1 MPYPLDTVKHSSRG
15 EKNTYSRKK
24 LQRMKKSIR
33 FSVIIALVVIA
44 IEISAYIYATLFF
57 RERFHVLLITI
68 SLCCLGGF
76 LGSIVTR
83 AKAQVL
89 SISIMIPGLIAL
101 SAGLYLLHAFHY
113 HERAYTILGAGILC
127 FLGGLAGTTVRSISD
142 TLFGMIVLSI
152 LALSTGLYFL
162 IGLHFH
168 GRAYTLLGI
177 GAFGILGSLFISI
190 IIRYKSQAVSG
201 SS

>member
-1 MPYPLDTVKHSSRG
+1 
-15 EKNTYSRKK
+15 
-24 LQRMKKSIR
+24 MKKSIR

-44 IEISAYIYATLFF
+44 IEIGAYIYAALFF
-57 RERFHVLLITI
+57 RERFHVLLITF

-83 AKAQVL
+83 RKAQIV
-89 SISIMIPGLIAL
+89 SVGIMISGLIAL
-101 SAGLYLLHAFHY
+101 STGLYLLYAFHY

-142 TLFGMIVLSI
+142 TLFGMIVLDI
-152 LALSTGLYFL
+152 VALSIGLYFL
-162 IGLHFH
+162 IGLHYH
-168 GRAYTLLGI
+168 GRAYTMLGI
-177 GAFGILGSLFISI
+177 GAFGILVSLIISI
-190 IIRYKSQAVSG
+190 IIRYKSHAVAG